1 MADYLLQGWEEIHRE
16 LFCREDGMPV
26 MSLSTLMQR
35 HGPGLK
41 AAGAVFKWHKGRVGR
56 PIIAGWR
63 SVIMNYFILLGQLED
78 AEKEKG
84 MTHKGKL

>member
-1 MADYLLQGWEEIHRE
+1 MMDCLLEGWQEIHRE
-16 LFCREDGMPV
+16 LFCRENGKAV
-26 MSLSTLMQR
+26 ISLSTLRQK

-41 AAGAVFKWHKGRVGR
+41 RTGAVFKWNKGRANR

-63 SVIMNYFILLGQLED
+63 SVIMNYFILLGQQVE

-84 MTHKGKL
+84 KTHKGKV